1 MPKLSRHL
9 LTAYSRTPLHLGS
22 GSSVDVIDLPLMRER
37 ITNFPV
43 IPSTS
48 LKGVLRQ
55 HAREL
60 AAEGDLTDADVK
72 TLFGEDGDLH
82 QKDITA
88 YAGCVQIQELKLL
101 AFPVRS
107 VAGCFAWTTCPAAL
121 RRFQRDS
128 GRSFSIPDV
137 PKDYVAAGSDLKGGD
152 TVVLEEYALTPT
164 ADTLT
169 DLVAALKP
177 LCSDPL
183 WTAHLGARLAVL
195 HDENFQHF
203 VTSCTEVVTR
213 IAIDPTT
220 RTVKG
225 GDGGGGALFNQENLP
240 CETLFYS
247 VLTCLPPRNQVA
259 SEIDISKMLAKL
271 LPTDPRPILQIG
283 GDETTGLGLCD
294 IKREELK

>member
-9 LTAYSRTPLHLGS
+9 LTAYTRTPLHLGS

-37 ITNFPV
+37 ITGFPV
-43 IPSTS
+43 IPATS

-60 AAEGDLTDADVK
+60 AAEGVLKDADVK

-107 VAGCFAWTTCPAAL
+107 IAGCFAWTTCPAAL

-137 PKDYVAAGSDLKGGD
+137 PKDCVAAGSDLKAGD
-152 TVVLEEYALTPT
+152 KVVLEEYALTPT
-164 ADTLT
+164 ADILT
-169 DLVAALKP
+169 DLVDALRP

-183 WTAHLGARLAVL
+183 WTAHIGARLAVL

-213 IAIDPTT
+213 IKIDPVK
-220 RTVKG
+220 RTV
-225 GDGGGGALFNQENLP
+225 DGGALFNQENLP

-247 VLTCLPPRNQVA
+247 VLTCLPPRNQA
-259 SEIDISKMLAKL
+259 AAEIDVAQKLAKL

-283 GDETTGLGLCD
+283 GDETTGHGLCD